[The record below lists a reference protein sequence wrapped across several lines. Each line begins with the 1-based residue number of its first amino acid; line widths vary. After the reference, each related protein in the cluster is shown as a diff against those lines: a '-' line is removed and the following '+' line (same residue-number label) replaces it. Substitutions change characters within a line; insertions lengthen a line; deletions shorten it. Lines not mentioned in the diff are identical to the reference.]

1 MLTEEKEDYLKCIYH
16 NNGLNEYVSN
26 KKIATHLGIKPPSVT
41 EMTNRLE
48 KEGYITTKPYKGA
61 RLTEVGEKEV
71 ARIVKRHRLI
81 ECFLIES
88 LGYRWDEVHMEA
100 EVLEHRVSDL
110 FIERLDEMLCYPEYC
125 PHGALI
131 PRESLQEEEL
141 HMVTELNA
149 GDSFILSKVHD
160 EVALLSYLYEN
171 DIKINDR
178 LRIDSIDEANQI
190 MYLNKGDKS
199 VSLSMDNAKKLY
211 YK

>member
-88 LGYRWDEVHMEA
+88 LDYRWDEVHMEA

-110 FIERLDEMLCYPEYC
+110 FIERLDKMLCYPEYC

-131 PRESLQEEEL
+131 PRGSLQEEEL

-178 LRIDSIDEANQI
+178 LRIESIDEANQI
-190 MYLNKGDKS
+190 MYLNKDDKS